1 MRKIYDCFTYFNED
15 ELLKLR
21 FETLWDV
28 VDYFVVCEA
37 TRTHTGKEKSINF
50 SFEKFD
56 KYKEK
61 IRYLL
66 IDTYPFETTD
76 PWVYENY
83 QRNYLANG
91 LFDAVDDDWIMISD
105 LDEIPN
111 PISISS
117 FNPNL
122 YLRGS
127 FQQDA
132 FVYFLNNQVMRGDI
146 PFIWDL
152 SKITTFYS
160 FRKFFFSSPEEVRNY
175 RGQGVFRGIKKFFIK
190 KKTQLIPKG
199 GWHFTWMGGVQ
210 RILLKMDSM
219 AHQEFNKPEFRDPKL
234 IEKKIRTGGDILGTG
249 LSGGDYRLTN
259 LDHNLPK
266 YLIQNIQEFENLI
279 LLPEDGEQFLSE

>member
-219 AHQEFNKPEFRDPKL
+219 AHQELNKPENRDREL
-234 IEKKIRTGGDILGTG
+234 IEKEIR
-249 LSGGDYRLTN
+249 SGGDVVGENVAGGGTRLI
-259 LDHNLPK
+259 DIDDSMPS
-266 YLIQNIQEFENLI
+266 YLQQNPNEFSNLI
-279 LLPEDGEQFLSE
+279 LKP